1 MTISMRWLKDY
12 LPNPISK
19 EFLAQTLTDLG
30 LEVEGMHTVGASKNT
45 FEHVV
50 VGEIVS
56 CQKHADADKLSV
68 TKVNVGAPELLNI
81 VCGAPNVAAGQK
93 VWVSKIGAV
102 LHTFGGETIKIKVGK
117 IRGIVSEGMICAE
130 DELGLSSGHDGIMI
144 LPSDMKVGAEGKDYL
159 NTEHD
164 TVIEIGLTPNRSDA
178 MSHLGVAADVAAR
191 LTLTEPATKLITP
204 DVSSFKVDNHN
215 LSIEVVVEDFV
226 GCPRFSGVCIEN
238 ITIGES
244 PEWLKKYLGA
254 IGVNSINN
262 VVDITNF
269 VLHECGQP
277 LHAYDYDKISGK
289 KLIVGLLATG
299 TEFTSLKKNDS
310 GEYVKFK
317 LDASDLMIC
326 DAKRNGLCIAGVIG
340 NPHEGVSPT
349 TTRIF
354 LESAYFN
361 GKRLRQTSFRHNT
374 RTDAAKTFEKGTD
387 PNNTLYALKRAALLI
402 KEYAGGTMASEIVDI
417 YPNAIKSPEIT
428 LRYSRVDEVIGEQ
441 FKPERLHAILEALQ
455 MPILLRE
462 KDFCIIRVP
471 TNKPDVVR
479 EIDVIEEILRI
490 HGFNNVPLPQTMRT
504 AMVASPTIETLH
516 IQDKIS
522 DYLSAQGFN
531 ECMGL
536 SLTTA
541 QQAIQNLGFSEEN
554 LVYLANS
561 ANVHL
566 DILRPTMLMSALKM
580 VTENQNRQANDL
592 KLFEFGKTY
601 SKEGEK
607 FNESRHLSLTLTG
620 KRAVE
625 SWMPQYN
632 TPTDFFLLKSYVNNV
647 LGRLNVHQYQETVLT
662 DGIFEYGVEYHRG
675 NSVLVEFGKVAPHL
689 SKKFDVKSS
698 IFFADFSWDTIL
710 QSIKPNTTSFAA
722 ISRFPTVRRDLALTL
737 DKKITY
743 NSLAQAARKTE
754 KKRLKAINLFDV
766 FEDETKLGAGKKS
779 YALSFIFEDAEK
791 TMNDSEIDSMMSA
804 LQKVFETQ
812 FGASVRN

>member
-19 EFLAQTLTDLG
+19 EFLAETLTDLG
-30 LEVEGMHTVGASKNT
+30 LEVEGIQTIGASKNT
-45 FEHVV
+45 FENVV
-50 VGEIVS
+50 VGEVIS
-56 CQKHADADKLSV
+56 CEKHPDADKLSV
-68 TKVNVGAPELLNI
+68 TKVNVGSSELLNI

-102 LHTFGGETIKIKVGK
+102 LHTFSGETIKIKAGK
-117 IRGIVSEGMICAE
+117 IRGVVSQGMICAE
-130 DELGLSSGHDGIMI
+130 DELGLGANHDGIMI
-144 LPSDMKVGAEGKDYL
+144 LPNDMNVGAEGKDYL
-159 NTEHD
+159 NTEED

-191 LTLTEPATKLITP
+191 LMLTEPSTKLITP
-204 DVSSFKVDNHN
+204 DVTSFKTDNHN
-215 LSIEVVVEDFV
+215 LKIEVTVEDV
-226 GCPRFSGVCIEN
+226 AGCPRFSGVCIEN
-238 ITIGES
+238 IRIGES
-244 PEWLKKYLGA
+244 PEWLKKYLKA
-254 IGVNSINN
+254 IDVNSINN

-277 LHAYDYDKISGK
+277 LHAYDYDKISGQ
-289 KLIVGLLATG
+289 KLIVGSLPTG
-299 TEFTSLKKNDS
+299 TEFTSLKKNES

-326 DAKRNGLCIAGVIG
+326 DAEHNGLCIAGVIG
-340 NPHEGVSPT
+340 NPTEGVSST

-387 PNNTLYALKRAALLI
+387 PNNTLFALKRAALLI
-402 KEYAGGTMASEIVDI
+402 KEYAGGLIASEIIDI
-417 YPNAIKSPEIT
+417 YPNQIKSPEIT
-428 LRYSRVDEVIGEQ
+428 LRYSRVDAVIGEHFNPQ
-441 FKPERLHAILEALQ
+441 RLHAILNALQ
-455 MPILLRE
+455 MPVLSSE
-462 KDFCIIRVP
+462 KDFCIVRVP
-471 TNKPDVVR
+471 TNKPDVIR

-504 AMVASPTIETLH
+504 AMVAAPIIEPLQ

-536 SLTTA
+536 SLTNA
-541 QQAIQNLGFSEEN
+541 RQAIQNLGFSEES

-580 VTENQNRQANDL
+580 VTENQNRQASDL

-601 SKEGEK
+601 SKEDEK
-607 FNESRHLSLTLTG
+607 FIETRHLSLMLTG
-620 KRAVE
+620 KRATE
-625 SWMPQYN
+625 SWMAQYN
-632 TPTDFFLLKSYVNNV
+632 SPTDFFLLKSYVNNI

-662 DGIFEYGVEYHRG
+662 EGIFEYGVRYHRG
-675 NSVLVEFGKVAPHL
+675 NTMLVEFGKIASHL
-689 SKKFDVKSS
+689 SKKFDVKSNV
-698 IFFADFSWDTIL
+698 FFADFSWDTIL
-710 QSIKPNTTSFAA
+710 QSLKPNTTTFSA

-743 NSLAQAARKTE
+743 GVLAQAARKTE

-766 FEDETKLGAGKKS
+766 FEDETKLGEDKKS
-779 YALSFIFEDAEK
+779 YALSFIFEDTEK
-791 TMNDSEIDSMMSA
+791 TMNDFEIDTMMRA
-804 LQKVFETQ
+804 LQKTFESQ
-812 FGASVRN
+812 FGATVRS

>member
-12 LPNPISK
+12 LPNNISSA
-19 EFLAQTLTDLG
+19 FLAETLTDLG

-45 FEHVV
+45 YENVV
-50 VGEIVS
+50 VGEVME
-56 CQKHADADKLSV
+56 CVKHPDADKLSV
-68 TKVNVGAPELLNI
+68 TKVDVGATELLNI
-81 VCGAPNVAAGQK
+81 VCGAPNVAKGKK

-102 LHTFGGETIKIKVGK
+102 LHTFGGETIKIKAGK
-117 IRGIVSEGMICAE
+117 IRGVVSEGMICAE
-130 DELGLSSGHDGIMI
+130 DELGLGAGHDGIMV
-144 LPSDMKVGAEGKDYL
+144 LSNDMPVGAEGKNYL
-159 NTEHD
+159 NKDED

-191 LTLTEPATKLITP
+191 LTLTDPKTKLITP
-204 DVSSFKVDNHN
+204 SVAAFKVDNHN
-215 LSIEVVVEDFV
+215 LKIEVVVEDV
-226 GCPRFSGVCIEN
+226 AGAPRFSGVCIEN

-269 VLHECGQP
+269 VLHESGQP
-277 LHAYDYDKISGK
+277 LHAYDYDKIAGQ
-289 KLIVGLLATG
+289 KLIVGSLATG
-299 TEFTSLKKNDS
+299 TEFTSLKKNES

-317 LDASDLMIC
+317 LDAADLMIC
-326 DAKRNGLCIAGVIG
+326 DAERNGLCIAGVIG
-340 NPHEGVSPT
+340 NPTEGVSAT

-361 GKRLRQTSFRHNT
+361 GKRLRATSFRHNT

-387 PNNTLYALKRAALLI
+387 PNNTMFALKRAALLI
-402 KEYAGGTMASEIVDI
+402 KEYAGGLIASDVVDI
-417 YPNAIKSPEIT
+417 YPNEIKSPEIT
-428 LRYSRVDEVIGEQ
+428 LRYAKVEEVIGQKFE
-441 FKPERLHAILEALQ
+441 PARLHAILDALNIQ
-455 MPILLRE
+455 TLSSDA
-462 KDFCIIRVP
+462 DFCIVKVP
-471 TNKPDVVR
+471 TNKPDVIR

-504 AMVASPTIETLH
+504 AMVSSAPIEILQ

-536 SLTTA
+536 SLTNA
-541 QQAIQNLGFSEEN
+541 QQAIQNLGYTESEM
-554 LVYLANS
+554 VYLANS

-566 DILRPTMLMSALKM
+566 DILRPTLLMSALKM
-580 VTENQNRQANDL
+580 VVENQNRQASDL

-601 SKEGEK
+601 SKHEEK
-607 FNESRHLSLTLTG
+607 YNEARHLSLTLTG
-620 KRAVE
+620 KRASE
-625 SWMPQYN
+625 SWMTQYN

-662 DGIFEYGVEYHRG
+662 DGIFEFGVRYHRG
-675 NSVLVEFGKVAPHL
+675 NSVLVEFGKVSPTL
-689 SKKFDVKSS
+689 SKKFDVKSG
-698 IFFADFSWDTIL
+698 IFYADFAWDTIL
-710 QSIKPNTTSFAA
+710 HSLKPNATSFST
-722 ISRFPTVRRDLALTL
+722 ISRFPTVRRDLALIL
-737 DKKITY
+737 DTKVGY
-743 NSLAQAARKTE
+743 NALAQAARKTE

-791 TMNDSEIDSMMSA
+791 TMTDTEIDAMMTA

-812 FGASVRN
+812 FGATVRS

>member
-19 EFLAQTLTDLG
+19 EYLAETLTDLG

-50 VGEIVS
+50 VGEVVE
-56 CQKHADADKLSV
+56 CEKHPDADKLSV
-68 TKVNVGAPELLNI
+68 TKVNVGAAELLNI
-81 VCGAPNVAAGQK
+81 VCGAPNVAKGQK

-102 LHTFGGETIKIKVGK
+102 LHTFGGETIKIKAGK

-130 DELGLSSGHDGIMI
+130 DELGLGSGHEGIMV
-144 LPSDMKVGAEGKDYL
+144 LPSGMKVGAEGKDYL
-159 NTEHD
+159 NTEED

-191 LTLTEPATKLITP
+191 LTLTVPSTKLVIP
-204 DVSSFKVDNHN
+204 DVSGFQVDNHN
-215 LSIEVVVEDFV
+215 LKIEVVVEDTA
-226 GCPRFSGVCIEN
+226 GAPRFSGVCIEN

-244 PEWLKKYLGA
+244 PEWLKKYLSV

-269 VLHECGQP
+269 VLHESGQP
-277 LHAYDYDKISGK
+277 LHAYDYDKISGQ
-289 KLIVGLLATG
+289 KLIIGSLRTG
-299 TEFTSLKKNDS
+299 TEFTSLKKNES

-317 LDASDLMIC
+317 LDATDLMIC
-326 DAKRNGLCIAGVIG
+326 DGERNGLCIAGVIG
-340 NPHEGVSPT
+340 NPYEGVSRT

-361 GKRLRQTSFRHNT
+361 GKRLRATSFRHNT

-387 PNNTLYALKRAALLI
+387 PNNTLFALKRAALLI
-402 KEYAGGTMASEIVDI
+402 KEYAGGLIASDVIDI
-417 YPNAIKSPEIT
+417 YPNEIKSPEIT
-428 LRYSRVDEVIGEQ
+428 LRYTKVEEVIGEKFQ
-441 FKPERLHAILEALQ
+441 PERLHAILNALN
-455 MPILLRE
+455 ISIVSGDE
-462 KDFCIIRVP
+462 DFCIVKVP
-471 TNKPDVVR
+471 TNKPDVIR
-479 EIDVIEEILRI
+479 EIDVIEEILRV

-504 AMVASPTIETLH
+504 AMVSSAQIETLQ

-536 SLTTA
+536 SLTNA

-566 DILRPTMLMSALKM
+566 DILRPSMLMSALKM
-580 VTENQNRQANDL
+580 VTENQNRQASDL

-601 SKEGEK
+601 SKHEEK
-607 FNESRHLSLTLTG
+607 FHEARYLSLTLTG
-620 KRAVE
+620 KRATE
-625 SWMPQYN
+625 SWMQQYN
-632 TPTDFFLLKSYVNNV
+632 TPTDFFLLKTFVNNV
-647 LGRLNVHQYQETVLT
+647 LGRLNVHQYQETILT
-662 DGIFEYGVEYHRG
+662 EGVFEYGVRYHRG
-675 NSVLVEFGKVAPHL
+675 NTVLVEFGKVSPTL
-689 SKKFDVKSS
+689 SKKFDVKGTV
-698 IFFADFSWDTIL
+698 FYADFAWDTIL
-710 QSIKPNTTSFAA
+710 QSLKPNATSFSI
-722 ISRFPTVRRDLALTL
+722 ISRFPTVRRDLALIL

-743 NSLAQAARKTE
+743 NGLAQAARKTE
-754 KKRLKAINLFDV
+754 KKRLKAVNLFDV
-766 FEDETKLGAGKKS
+766 FEDESKLGGGKKS

-791 TMNDSEIDSMMSA
+791 TMTDSDIDSMMAA
-804 LQKVFETQ
+804 LQKVFEMQ
-812 FGASVRN
+812 FGASVRS